1 MAKRQL
7 TEREKALRLEYVRGE
22 IIKRFGI
29 ERGSVVEAAK
39 TLKMNYSQLAN
50 TLNGA
55 IKPTEKLL
63 SDLGYVDPDFV
74 TPTGNKWTMGDII
87 EVEITEKAKHLR
99 NTMLNLM
106 PHLDYRRQ
114 EAELMCGFF
123 SRLIELVYNEPEKH
137 LKLRQLT
144 ALEQSQM
151 ANIQSINKPNA
162 ISLATSGHESDM
174 EGDNF
179 DSMWKG

>member
-7 TEREKALRLEYVRGE
+7 SEREKSQRLEYVRGE
-22 IIKRFGI
+22 IIKRYGN
-29 ERGSVVEAAK
+29 ERGSVRKAVEA
-39 TLKMNYSQLAN
+39 LKMNYGQLAN
-50 TLNGA
+50 ILNGA
-55 IKPTEKLL
+55 VRPTDKLL
-63 SDLGYVDPDFV
+63 SDLGYIDPEFI
-74 TPTGNKWTMGDII
+74 TPLGNSWTAGDII